1 MVSADI
7 RSLHSSSWKQRQRS
21 LGDLQLGQS
30 VERAM
35 EQQQAGTWDSVEACL
50 ECITT
55 CSIDDG
61 ECITTCVRTHLGD
74 EEELWTSSL
83 CL

>member
-1 MVSADI
+1 
-7 RSLHSSSWKQRQRS
+7 
-21 LGDLQLGQS
+21 
-30 VERAM
+30 M
-35 EQQQAGTWDSVEACL
+35 EQLQAGTWDSVEACL

-55 CSIDDG
+55 CAIDDG
-61 ECITTCVRTHLGD
+61 ECVTTCVRTHLGE

>member
-1 MVSADI
+1 M
-7 RSLHSSSWKQRQRS
+7 
-21 LGDLQLGQS
+21 QS
-30 VERAM
+30 VENAM

-55 CSIDDG
+55 CSVDDG
-61 ECITTCVRTHLGD
+61 ECVTTCVRTHLGE

>member
-1 MVSADI
+1 
-7 RSLHSSSWKQRQRS
+7 
-21 LGDLQLGQS
+21 
-30 VERAM
+30 M

-55 CSIDDG
+55 CSVDDG
-61 ECITTCVRTHLGD
+61 ECVTTCVRTHLGE

-83 CL
+83 CPISYTHLTLPTILLV

>member
-1 MVSADI
+1 MEAVTEI
-7 RSLHSSSWKQRQRS
+7 HRRLTTP
-21 LGDLQLGQS
+21 S
-30 VERAM
+30 VVKSAM

-55 CSIDDG
+55 CSVDDG
-61 ECITTCVRTHLGD
+61 ECVTTCVRTHLGD